1 MGPCKGVF
9 SMNSSFSKEKLK
21 AIELVKTNGNLLETL
36 EEEFRNDKDVVL
48 AAIEENPYS
57 LNFASLELRNDPD
70 VVIPALK
77 SDEEVYPFVGRLFK
91 IDRNISLKV
100 VKLDGLLLD
109 LLILKF
115 KDDREVV
122 RVAIQQNL
130 EALTLASSRL
140 QKDVDFVLDV
150 IKGQE
155 WAIKYAHQ
163 SLLNHPKVL
172 SEVSPEILQP
182 LQEEY
187 QQDLLDLKNVWVER
201 FNNGEIANIMW
212 DYESEL
218 EYAELERL
226 YSDEI
231 TSNEEF
237 DQEEWDEEAEYMFEG
252 RDWREEYIATIRKH
266 FCNLPVE
273 LRSDKELV
281 LAVATEVPDCLGCVS
296 KELLEDEELQ
306 SSLIQ
311 IHGSRV
317 SRYFK

>member
-1 MGPCKGVF
+1 
-9 SMNSSFSKEKLK
+9 
-21 AIELVKTNGNLLETL
+21 LLETL
-36 EEEFRNDKDVVL
+36 EEKFRNDKDVVL

-57 LNFASLELRNDPD
+57 LEFASLELRNDPD

-77 SDEEVYPFVGRLFK
+77 SDEEVYQFVGRLIK
-91 IDRNISLKV
+91 IDRNNALQV
-100 VKLDGLLLD
+100 VKLDGLLLNA
-109 LLILKF
+109 LISKF

-122 RVAIQQNL
+122 RVATQQNL
-130 EALTLASSRL
+130 EALTFASSRL

-155 WAIKYAHQ
+155 WAIKFAHQ

-187 QQDLLDLKNVWVER
+187 QQDLIDLKNVWLDSFTDHIHSDLRTLMSEY
-201 FNNGEIANIMW
+201 E
-212 DYESEL
+212 YESHYEEL
-218 EYAELERL
+218 EQL

-237 DQEEWDEEAEYMFEG
+237 DQEEWDEETEFWFEG
-252 RDWREEYIATIRKH
+252 RDWRDDYRYTIRKH
-266 FCNLPVE
+266 FCDLPVE

-281 LAVATEVPDCLGCVS
+281 LAVATIVPDCLGCVS
-296 KELLEDEELQ
+296 KELRKE
-306 SSLIQ
+306 INQ
-311 IHGSRV
+311 IKKARNIS
-317 SRYFK
+317 KLK

>member
-1 MGPCKGVF
+1 
-9 SMNSSFSKEKLK
+9 MNNYFSKEKLE
-21 AIELVKTNGNLLETL
+21 AIELVKTDGNLLETL
-36 EEEFRNDKDVVL
+36 EEKFRNDKDVVL

-57 LNFASLELRNDPD
+57 LEYASLELRNDPNI
-70 VVIPALK
+70 VLPALK
-77 SDEEVYPFVGRLFK
+77 SAQKIEEVEEIYGFVGRLIK
-91 IDRNISLKV
+91 IDRNNALQV

-109 LLILKF
+109 LLLLKF

-122 RVAIQQNL
+122 RVATQQNL
-130 EALTLASSRL
+130 EALTCASSRL

-155 WAIKYAHQ
+155 WAIKFAHQ
-163 SLLNHPKVL
+163 SLLHHPKVL
-172 SEVSPEILQP
+172 SEVSPEILKP

-187 QQDLLDLKNVWVER
+187 QQDLLDLKNVWLER
-201 FNNGEIANIMW
+201 FNNGEIGNLIW

-252 RDWREEYIATIRKH
+252 QDWREEYSATICKH
-266 FCNLPVE
+266 FCGLPVE

-281 LAVATEVPDCLGCVS
+281 LAVATEVPECLGCVS
-296 KELLEDEELQ
+296 KELLEDSELQ
-306 SSLIQ
+306 SSLFR
-311 IHGSRV
+311 IHGSRA